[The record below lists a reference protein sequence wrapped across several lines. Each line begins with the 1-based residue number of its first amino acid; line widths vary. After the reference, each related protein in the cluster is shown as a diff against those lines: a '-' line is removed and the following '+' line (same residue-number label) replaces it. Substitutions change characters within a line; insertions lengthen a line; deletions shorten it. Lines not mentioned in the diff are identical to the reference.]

1 MKEILIENFEK
12 YSKIVDEYDK
22 EIKKKN
28 FLDTEKAIYILKNNK
43 PSYRNPYVKY
53 FHKKDEIIKEAQ
65 ILLTN
70 LKNKINEK
78 NLDFIHIDEIINNSN
93 KFFKKILILNF
104 INEYKLQNYLNVYKY
119 MSVND
124 SKDFLLDLIKL
135 SENKIKEIKVKNEND
150 YVEKIKDLEKENL
163 ELKMALSILENEN
176 ENLNFEIEEIKINAD
191 IEAKIEIFQEMNSS
205 QNDFLLDNFTNNE
218 LTINMLKEKEYLIPK
233 ELESVILTTKSF
245 IKIIKRL
252 GLKPKQK
259 IGRIIKINLDQSNEF
274 EYIGS
279 EFINSNDIKTV
290 KIETSGWVYENKII
304 SKPRVREV
312 IIND

>member
-53 FHKKDEIIKEAQ
+53 FHKKAEIIKEAQ

-104 INEYKLQNYLNVYKY
+104 INEYKLQNYLNIYKY

-135 SENKIKEIKVKNEND
+135 SEKKIKEIKVKNEND

-163 ELKMALSILENEN
+163 ELKMALNILENEN
-176 ENLNFEIEEIKINAD
+176 ENLNFEIEEIKFNAD

>member
-12 YSKIVDEYDK
+12 YSKIVDKYDK

-28 FLDTEKAIYILKNNK
+28 FLDTEKAIYILENNK
-43 PSYRNPYVKY
+43 PSDRNPYVKY
-53 FHKKDEIIKEAQ
+53 FHKKAKIIKEAQ

-163 ELKMALSILENEN
+163 ELKMALNILENEN

-191 IEAKIEIFQEMNSS
+191 IGAKIEIFQEMNSS

-259 IGRIIKINLDQSNEF
+259 IGRIIKINLDQSNDF